1 MLDLFI
7 SVAHAQAQ
15 GAGGPPPSQGPQFML
30 MVGIMIGIF
39 YFLIFRPQA
48 KQARE
53 HQALVSGLK
62 KGDQVIT
69 GSGIYGKVA
78 AVEERVLS
86 LEVAK
91 GVKIRIDKDK
101 VSRTVNAAAGD
112 TGSPDEAKK

>member
-1 MLDLFI
+1 
-7 SVAHAQAQ
+7 
-15 GAGGPPPSQGPQFML
+15 ML
-30 MVGIMIGIF
+30 MVGIMIAIF

-53 HQALVSGLK
+53 HQSLVSGLK
-62 KGDQVIT
+62 KGDQVVT
-69 GSGIYGKVA
+69 GSGIHGRVA

-101 VSRTVNAAAGD
+101 VSRTANTSVGD
-112 TGSPDEAKK
+112 TGSTDDAKK